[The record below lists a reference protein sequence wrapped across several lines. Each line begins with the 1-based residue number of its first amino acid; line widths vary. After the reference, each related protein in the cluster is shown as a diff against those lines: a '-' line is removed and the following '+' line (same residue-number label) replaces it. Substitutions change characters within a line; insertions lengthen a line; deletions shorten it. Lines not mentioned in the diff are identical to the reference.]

1 MLADDSSV
9 AKKLSKL
16 KVGQRLDLVVT
27 EVKADGS
34 AVFSGP
40 RVSDLTVIANHSQLG
55 GTVFIPLQ
63 LLFDP
68 LYLLLPLK

>member
-1 MLADDSSV
+1 MFSLLADDSSV

-16 KVGQRLDLVVT
+16 KVGQRLELVVT

-40 RVSDLTVIANHSQLG
+40 CVSDLTVIAIHSQLG
-55 GTVFIPLQ
+55 GTVLIPPPTLVC
-63 LLFDP
+63 
-68 LYLLLPLK
+68 YLEMNH